1 MLKNSLLLKDKWMA
15 IDASLIPNSVSSS
28 SFLIFGI
35 SDINDEFYINSNYKK
50 DVYNNGRW
58 DKKV

>member
-1 MLKNSLLLKDKWMA
+1 MLKNSLLLKDRWMA

-50 DVYNNGRW
+50 DVYNNGR
-58 DKKV
+58 